1 VIDFRYHLISIV
13 AVLLALAIGIFAGSG
28 FLGGPVLSDLRHRL
42 NNIAQANS
50 GLQKDVAALRRT
62 SQQNEVF
69 AQATEPWLLQT
80 ALTSH
85 TVVLLEPQGTD
96 SAASDGI
103 VSAIVSAGGTV
114 TSTVNFTDKFALTDP
129 TASNELALSI
139 HSTSGS
145 SRKLRDQTASLLG
158 LRAAAASRAPV
169 VSGSKPSGSDR
180 RLEDLVGELE
190 RDGFVSVE
198 RARDGTTVGPGAVF
212 VVLAGGVENA
222 PFPAAEFCLALA
234 RSLAAHDGIVVA
246 AEPSQST
253 WSFVSSVRADSKA
266 GDSVTTVDDAE
277 TVPGGIAAVMGLR
290 DAMRGR
296 VGHYGYAPG
305 ADSVI
310 PQPSD
315 SPS

>member
-28 FLGGPVLSDLRHRL
+28 FLGGPVLSDLKHRL
-42 NNIAQANS
+42 NNIARDNS

-62 SQQNEVF
+62 SQQNQAF

-80 ALTSH
+80 ALTTN

-96 SAASDGI
+96 SAASEGI

-114 TSTVNFTDKFALTDP
+114 TATVSFTDKFALTDP
-129 TASNELALSI
+129 TARNELALSI
-139 HSTSGS
+139 HSTSGAA
-145 SRKLRDQTASLLG
+145 RKLRDQAASLLG
-158 LRAAAASRAPV
+158 QRAAAASHASVTPGPRS
-169 VSGSKPSGSDR
+169 SGGDR
-180 RLEDLVGELE
+180 RLEGLLGQLE
-190 RDGFVSVE
+190 KDGFVTAE

-212 VVLAGGVENA
+212 VVLAGGAEAA
-222 PFPAAEFCLALA
+222 PFPAADFCLALA
-234 RSLAAHDGIVVA
+234 RSLAAHDGVVVA

-253 WSFVSSVRADSKA
+253 WSFVSLVRSDAKA
-266 GDSVTTVDDAE
+266 RDSVTTVDDAE

-290 DAMRGR
+290 DALRGR
-296 VGHYGYAPG
+296 IGHYGFAPG

-310 PQPSD
+310 PQPSV